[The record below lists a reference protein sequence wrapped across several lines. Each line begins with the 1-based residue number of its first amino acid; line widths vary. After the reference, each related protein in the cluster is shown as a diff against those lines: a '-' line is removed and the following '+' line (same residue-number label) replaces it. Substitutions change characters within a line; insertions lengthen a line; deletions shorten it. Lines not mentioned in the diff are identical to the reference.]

1 MEFQGGKEAQ
11 NERQQDQPQPGPIY
25 DRAMRT
31 FAEDDP
37 DAFCDWLGVPYESP
51 VEVLSSG
58 FPAETLYADLVA
70 RVGPNEIL
78 HAEYIRTPTPD
89 MAARMVSYLGQLM
102 RQHPGCSIFQY
113 AIVLGQGRL
122 NPCTNPKTGFNLGL
136 RTIYLRESDPAELM
150 AYPNLAGLTVLAQG
164 DTHARGRALAD
175 AIQRVR
181 DLPEERQER
190 LTNAMLVVATIALD
204 RSTIDLIV
212 KESGMTIETVAEFY
226 SGTEVGQ
233 ELRNQ
238 GREEGAAR
246 TLAALLRA
254 RFGDHPQV
262 RDIAEHLAH
271 ALDDDASIRIVT
283 EAHTLD
289 DLSSWFVPTQP
300 DAP

>member
-1 MEFQGGKEAQ
+1 MPAMEFQRGGEAQ
-11 NERQQDQPQPGPIY
+11 DEPQQDQTHPGPIY

-37 DAFCDWLGVPYESP
+37 DAFCD
-51 VEVLSSG
+51 
-58 FPAETLYADLVA
+58 
-70 RVGPNEIL
+70 
-78 HAEYIRTPTPD
+78 
-89 MAARMVSYLGQLM
+89 
-102 RQHPGCSIFQY
+102 
-113 AIVLGQGRL
+113 
-122 NPCTNPKTGFNLGL
+122 L

-190 LTNAMLVVATIALD
+190 LTNAMLAVATIALD

-238 GREEGAAR
+238 GRVEGRVEGREEGAAR

-254 RFGDHPQV
+254 RFGDHAQV
-262 RDIAEHLAH
+262 RTIAEHLAH
-271 ALDDDASIRIVT
+271 TLDDDASIRIVT

-289 DLSSWFVPTQP
+289 DLSSWLVPTQP
-300 DAP
+300 DAL